1 MSLIRLEHLTKIFD
15 GKNKVEA
22 LNDVSLEIEEGDIYG
37 IIGYSGA
44 GKSTLVRMI
53 NALEVPTSGKV
64 FVEDQCLGD
73 LSDKELRTTR
83 KKIGMIFQQ
92 FNLLNSKT
100 IYNNVAI
107 PLKLNGVGKADID
120 KRVDELLTF
129 VGLADRKTHIRIS
142 SPAGRNSG

>member
-53 NALEVPTSGKV
+53 NALEVPTSGISA
-64 FVEDQCLGD
+64 L
-73 LSDKELRTTR
+73 
-83 KKIGMIFQQ
+83 
-92 FNLLNSKT
+92 
-100 IYNNVAI
+100 AI
-107 PLKLNGVGKADID
+107 C
-120 KRVDELLTF
+120 R
-129 VGLADRKTHIRIS
+129 IR
-142 SPAGRNSG
+142 N